1 VKNVCKH
8 LSSCAISLLLGLNR
22 WDMAVLTA
30 LQFFVHQS
38 TKPGICLRSSEN
50 FCHTPASIFDD
61 IFTAVLQLVNAGS
74 ECSNKKAFL
83 DLVSQS
89 ANAIFFSDVDGDDY
103 VKKCMPSRTNVSS
116 NVSTFMKAT
125 EIIQFQTKKQLNSIS
140 IGLLTELAKQNLL
153 RALICRDTGSD
164 SIYCLANV
172 YLAVLY
178 YTTGQYQRAIDHCI
192 CW

>member
-1 VKNVCKH
+1 MLEQKSILGFGFTECK
-8 LSSCAISLLLGLNR
+8 C
-22 WDMAVLTA
+22 
-30 LQFFVHQS
+30 
-38 TKPGICLRSSEN
+38 
-50 FCHTPASIFDD
+50 D
-61 IFTAVLQLVNAGS
+61 I
-74 ECSNKKAFL
+74 
-83 DLVSQS
+83 
-89 ANAIFFSDVDGDDY
+89 FSDVDGDDY

-116 NVSTFMKAT
+116 SVSTFMKAT

-153 RALICRDTGSD
+153 RALICRDTDSD